1 MAKKKTE
8 PKAVH
13 PTADPNVM
21 GLRGTV
27 VEQPITSTL
36 DENYMPYAMSVIV
49 SRAIPEIDGFK
60 PSHRKLLYTMYK
72 MGLLTGNR
80 TKSANIVGQTMRLN
94 PHGDQAIYETMV
106 RLAKGNESLLHPFVD
121 SKGNFG
127 KVYSRDMAYAASRY
141 TEAKLAP
148 ICAELFRDLDC
159 DAVDF
164 VDNYDNTTK
173 EPALLPTTY
182 PNVLVSANQGIAV
195 GMASQICG
203 FNLGEVCDTTIQLLK
218 NPDHDIAT
226 TLLAPDFSTG
236 GQILCD
242 PEELGR
248 IYETGRGGV
257 KVRAKYRYI
266 KSENIIEIYEIPYS
280 TSLEAIL
287 DKVSELMKAGKIKEI
302 SDMRDETDLS
312 GLKLAIDLKRG
323 IDPDKLMQ
331 KLFRLTPLQDTVS
344 CNFNILIA
352 GMPRVLGVRALLEE
366 WLAWRTECVR
376 RRVYFV
382 LHKKQEKLH
391 LLQGLK
397 RILLDIDKAIEIIRQ
412 TEEEAEVV
420 PNLMIGFGID
430 QIQAEYVAEIKLR
443 NINKE
448 YILKRVQE
456 TAALAEEIEDLE
468 DTLQKPARIRKII
481 VGELEEVRKKYAQ
494 PRKTEIIFSHEA
506 EYEEEPEETPDYP
519 VTLFLSREG
528 YFKKIT
534 AQSLR
539 MSGEQKFKEGD
550 GLFRQIEA
558 TNNTE
563 LMFFTDR
570 QQVYK
575 VRAADFADGKASL
588 LGDYLPTKLGM
599 DEDEKVIDL
608 VLPGDYSGHMLFF
621 FENGKCARVSLSA
634 YATTSNRRKLTG
646 AYSDKS
652 PLAALLKL
660 TEDKELALISTEPRA
675 LLLHTALLA
684 PKTTRATQGVAVM
697 NMKPRYHLDRVCTPE
712 ESGITNLARY
722 RVRSIPA
729 AGALLR
735 EEDQG
740 REQMTLL

>member
-8 PKAVH
+8 EKHTRPA
-13 PTADPNVM
+13 ADPNVM
-21 GLRGTV
+21 GLRGV
-27 VEQPITSTL
+27 VVAQPITRTL

-94 PHGDQAIYETMV
+94 PHGDAAIYETMV

-203 FNLGEVCDTTIQLLK
+203 FNLGEVCDTTIGLLK
-218 NPDHDIAT
+218 NPDHDIAS

-236 GQILCD
+236 GQILCE
-242 PEELGR
+242 PEELRR

-257 KVRAKYRYI
+257 KVRAKYRYL

-312 GLKLAIDLKRG
+312 GLKLAVDLKRG
-323 IDPDKLMQ
+323 ADPDKLMQ

-352 GMPRVLGVRALLEE
+352 GMPRVLGVRELLEE

-376 RRVYFV
+376 RRVYFI

-430 QIQAEYVAEIKLR
+430 QVQAEYVAEIKLR

-456 TAALAEEIEDLE
+456 TASLEGEIEDLE
-468 DTLQKPARIRKII
+468 DTLKKPARIRKII
-481 VGELEEVRKKYAQ
+481 VSELEDVRKKYAQ
-494 PRKTEIIFSHEA
+494 PRKTEIIYSHEV
-506 EYEEEPEETPDYP
+506 EYEEEPEDIPDYP

-534 AQSLR
+534 PLSLR
-539 MSGEQKFKEGD
+539 MGGDQKFKEGD
-550 GLFRQIEA
+550 ELFRRVEA

-575 VRAADFADGKASL
+575 VRAADFADSTASL

-599 DEDEKVIDL
+599 DEDEKVIDM
-608 VLPGDYSGHMLFF
+608 VLPGDYSGHLLFF
-621 FENGKCARVSLSA
+621 FENGKCARVALSA

-652 PLAALLKL
+652 PLTALLHL
-660 TEDKELALISTEPRA
+660 TEDRELALISTEPRA
-675 LLLHTALLA
+675 LLLHTSLLA
-684 PKTTRATQGVAVM
+684 PKSTRSTQGVAVM
-697 NMKPRYHLDRVCTPE
+697 NIKPRYHLERVCDFAD
-712 ESGITNLARY
+712 SGIVNLSRY

>member
-13 PTADPNVM
+13 PAADPNVM

-323 IDPDKLMQ
+323 VDPDKLMQ

-352 GMPRVLGVRALLEE
+352 GMPRVLGVKALLEE

-430 QIQAEYVAEIKLR
+430 QVQAEYVAEIKLR

-456 TAALAEEIEDLE
+456 TAALEEEIEDLE

-481 VGELEEVRKKYAQ
+481 VGELEDVRKKHAQ

-550 GLFRQIEA
+550 GLFRQVEA

-563 LMFFTDR
+563 LMFFTDH

-599 DEDEKVIDL
+599 DEEEKVIDL

-652 PLAALLKL
+652 PLTALIPL
-660 TEDKELALISTEPRA
+660 TEDRELALISTEPRA

-697 NMKPRYHLDRVCTPE
+697 NMKPRYHLDRVCTLE

-740 REQMTLL
+740 REQMSLL